1 MTCLLG
7 EKVCQVTD
15 DAVGLSASQIRN
27 YRAGGE
33 ASMVEGFLVEAS
45 GSTGRTESFRS
56 PQVQ

>member
-15 DAVGLSASQIRN
+15 GAAGLCASRIRN

-33 ASMVEGFLVEAS
+33 PSVVEGLLLEAS
-45 GSTGRTESFRS
+45 GRTRRTE
-56 PQVQ
+56 

>member
-15 DAVGLSASQIRN
+15 GAVGLCASQIRN

-45 GSTGRTESFRS
+45 GRHGRTE
-56 PQVQ
+56 